1 MLNISIGTRVTRGS
15 TLFAASKSSLFYVC
29 FIHMICSR
37 TPSLGP
43 YSLAHTILGSLLQR
57 LLSTLFH
64 HSNYLL
70 LRHIIS
76 KSKINVNKSA
86 IFDFEIF
93 PLIEEISLFLDRDL
107 NILRS
112 TLL

>member
-1 MLNISIGTRVTRGS
+1 MLKISIGTRVTRGS
-15 TLFAASKSSLFYVC
+15 TLFAASLKQPLLCVV
-29 FIHMICSR
+29 HMICSR

-43 YSLAHTILGSLLQR
+43 YTLAHTILGSLLQR

-70 LRHIIS
+70 LKHIIS
-76 KSKINVNKSA
+76 KSKINVNKST

-93 PLIEEISLFLDRDL
+93 PLIEETS
-107 NILRS
+107 
-112 TLL
+112 